1 MSHVTGPDN
10 NLDVAPLRD
19 RIYHQLEQLLVQGEF
34 ADGEHLRESD
44 LAQRFGVSRGPVREA
59 LRMLERDGWVEWRL
73 RRGAFVREPTTQEVE
88 EFFEVRVLIEAESAR
103 LAAIRGSAEAEA
115 ALSPIIETATAALQ
129 ANASPSDLTGYTMR
143 FHASVAALAGNRILT
158 DFSNRLNNW
167 TRRLMVPIVPKVSR
181 QAWREHAEIKD
192 AIAKGEAKQAEA
204 LMRAH
209 VESSKRAYLSIRGK
223 A

>member
-1 MSHVTGPDN
+1 MSRVSATEWDLG
-10 NLDVAPLRD
+10 VAPLRD
-19 RIYHQLEQLLVQGEF
+19 RIYEQLERLLAEGEF

-73 RRGAFVREPTTQEVE
+73 RRGAFVREPSTQDVE

-103 LAAIRGSAEAEA
+103 LAATHGSAEAKES
-115 ALSPIIETATAALQ
+115 LMPIIETATAALK
-129 ANASPSDLTGYTMR
+129 ANASPAELTAHTMS
-143 FHASVAALAGNRILT
+143 FHHNVAKLSGNRILT
-158 DFSNRLNNW
+158 DFANRLNTR
-167 TRRLMVPIVPKVSR
+167 TRRLMAPIVPKTSP
-181 QAWREHAEIKD
+181 QAWREHAEIEE
-192 AIAKGEAKQAEA
+192 AIAGGDAERAEA

-209 VESSKRAYLSIRGK
+209 VEWAKRAYFEIRGR